1 MEEGNYLLG
10 KDSVNLASAIRN
22 MLHSSCI
29 IDYGIV
35 LDEEATDGIVTV
47 QLSVAKTSQDRV
59 IIPCV
64 LANIAGTS
72 FTVDV
77 KPNKGDKVLVVYPRF
92 YDATMFTVPEDEE
105 KITDPVIKENAS
117 GYNLFSGIAILIN
130 QNKEATY
137 KNVLKL
143 ADGTVDLKLAWDK
156 DNEENLFTLNVN
168 ADGSCSLKSAKVN
181 ASINAEGTIALSN
194 ENASVSVSNDGAI
207 AIVGKG
213 NGDTT
218 ISIGTD
224 GKVTVK
230 NATTDLM
237 QVLLTLTDVLKKF
250 QTEGSP
256 SKQATSPDTALLIKD
271 LEDNQIKVLLDGEE
285 PETEEPETNE
295 GE

>member
-1 MEEGNYLLG
+1 MEKGNYLLG

-47 QLSVAKTSQDRV
+47 QLSVAKTSQDRI

-92 YDATMFTVPEDEE
+92 YDATMFIVPED
-105 KITDPVIKENAS
+105 KKTLTDPVIKENAS

-181 ASINAEGTIALSN
+181 ASINAEGTISLAN
-194 ENASVSVSNDGAI
+194 ENASVSIDKDGVLTFTNGDNGATVTISNNGNVTITTKGKFTFSNDKTNLKA
-207 AIVGKG
+207 VFEQLLEELKQL
-213 NGDTT
+213 
-218 ISIGTD
+218 
-224 GKVTVK
+224 KTV
-230 NATTDLM
+230 
-237 QVLLTLTDVLKKF
+237 
-250 QTEGSP
+250 GSP
-256 SKQATSPDTALLIKD
+256 STQQTSPATAGKLDIYKSNYVEKLL
-271 LEDNQIKVLLDGEE
+271 G
-285 PETEEPETNE
+285 
-295 GE
+295 

>member
-1 MEEGNYLLG
+1 MEKGNYLLG

-22 MLHSSCI
+22 MFHSSCI

-35 LDEEATDGIVTV
+35 LDKEATDGIVTV
-47 QLSVAKTSQDRV
+47 QLSVAKTSQDRI

-92 YDATMFTVPEDEE
+92 YDATMFTVPEDE
-105 KITDPVIKENAS
+105 KTLTDPVIKENAS

-156 DNEENLFTLNVN
+156 DNEENLFTLNIN

-181 ASINAEGTIALSN
+181 ASITAEGAISLAN
-194 ENASVSVSNDGAI
+194 EKASVNINKDGVLTFTNGDNGATVTINDSGNVTISTKGKFTFSND
-207 AIVGKG
+207 
-213 NGDTT
+213 DTNL
-218 ISIGTD
+218 
-224 GKVTVK
+224 KTVF
-230 NATTDLM
+230 TE
-237 QVLLTLTDVLKKF
+237 LLKVLKQFK
-250 QTEGSP
+250 TVGSP
-256 SKQATSPDTALLIKD
+256 STQATSPDTVTAITNYQTAQVDKLL
-271 LEDNQIKVLLDGEE
+271 G
-285 PETEEPETNE
+285 
-295 GE
+295 